1 MKGLHKIFKMQP
13 HKLYVVAFFVLCIS
27 CTKLEGTDV
36 NIIIPNPANIN
47 TDSVN
52 YLALGDS
59 YTIGTSIDVIDGY
72 PNQTFQL
79 LKGAGLKMSS
89 LQIIAKNG
97 WTAEDLRNGLAGADK
112 KAVYQIVTILIGVN
126 NQYQGR
132 PMNEYEPVFLS
143 LLKSAIALTGNKPK
157 RVFVL
162 SIPDWGITPFASGR
176 DRKVIANEI
185 DNYNLVCENY
195 AKAYGANFIN
205 ITDAYRVDGFKTDY
219 LAVDGLHP
227 SKIEY
232 TKWAIKLTQQIVNV
246 FAAGG

>member
-1 MKGLHKIFKMQP
+1 MNK
-13 HKLYVVAFFVLCIS
+13 VVLIPFCFWLFIS
-27 CTKLEGTDV
+27 CTK
-36 NIIIPNPANIN
+36 PNWGASN
-47 TDSVN
+47 TTPTTRVTSFKDSVH

-59 YTIGTSIDVIDGY
+59 YTIGASVERDDNF

-97 WTAEDLRNGLAGADK
+97 WTADDLKNGLAGADK

-126 NQYQGR
+126 NQYQGKQL
-132 PMNEYEPVFLS
+132 NEFEPGFLS
-143 LLKSAIALTGNKPK
+143 LLKSAIVLTGNKPK
-157 RVFVL
+157 RVFIM

-185 DNYNLVCENY
+185 DNYNVVCENY

-205 ITDAYRVDGFKTDY
+205 ITDGYRVDGFKTDY